1 MLFSYFCFLFTL
13 SYFIVVFLF
22 LLLFSYFIYHVL
34 FCILFIYRIFLLLL
48 GSRPIFFEPKSEPKL
63 VQDRA
68 HTNKPGHRPSDQ
80 QPRRKAG
87 PRPAGPLPSRTQQ
100 ARRAWGQLAF
110 RPSSRTLLLP
120 FSLSRARDSAH
131 DVTWPSFLLLSPPLQ
146 ACSSLFLNGSHDMAP
161 GLLRQHSFLS
171 LLRSALLF
179 LLLVSRFFHSAQ
191 WEQAFNFHK
200 LQARFLFLFLLSRV
214 AHPIFCWFPL
224 PFPCDRPSPWQTG
237 HDFELDFHLLKC
249 EPREGMPNE
258 ACQSPFTRNF
268 KL

>member
-22 LLLFSYFIYHVL
+22 FIIIFVFYLSCFILHLIYLSY
-34 FCILFIYRIFLLLL
+34 FLLLL
-48 GSRPIFFEPKSEPKL
+48 GSRPIFLSLNLSPNWCRTGPTPTSQATGP
-63 VQDRA
+63 A
-68 HTNKPGHRPSDQ
+68 TSDQ

-100 ARRAWGQLAF
+100 ARRAL

-161 GLLRQHSFLS
+161 RPTCWPFSCFHPAWAPPHLAWLCISSDLLCH
-171 LLRSALLF
+171 
-179 LLLVSRFFHSAQ
+179 FFSPAQ
-191 WEQAFNFHK
+191 GDVKTQD
-200 LQARFLFLFLLSRV
+200 
-214 AHPIFCWFPL
+214 P
-224 PFPCDRPSPWQTG
+224 
-237 HDFELDFHLLKC
+237 
-249 EPREGMPNE
+249 
-258 ACQSPFTRNF
+258 
-268 KL
+268 